1 MLLVFLA
8 LAAAEPALVAT
19 ARGHDAPRRA
29 TPLLHLRASRQEA
42 PTAGDLQVGTEAGK
56 ANVVSGFE
64 VVNSWLSGD
73 DLASSV
79 PATDRATQFYLQP
92 TGGPLQLARAAVEPV
107 SSPHLRTHLE
117 GQLAKDLELQG
128 QANLRPEKAYLL
140 SIAYDCLSQGDASL
154 TLTLEFEGMPSLQIP
169 FTKTCGGERN
179 TALTVAVGSAEDSEK
194 VAVMG
199 TPKWDELKVV
209 DLGQKSTVFTV
220 SVDPLSEKGAQVI
233 STPVATST
241 GACAAQS
248 LTPKTGKFKQKN
260 LAAGESVD
268 VEVEYRCFRH
278 GSCIVSLEVPF
289 FPDMAPYQPLR
300 WSWTKLCGGKA
311 LGIDVELPETGPAYA
326 GVEFLR
332 RGIPST
338 PATPWI
344 VKSNMT
350 EHKVRLVNDKMRSL
364 ESEVKVR
371 GLTVRCLDE
380 KRCTSRILE
389 STPAML
395 MAGSPIDLHVEY
407 ECKSSGN
414 SLVQLMLDTDGHDP
428 VIATWAKD
436 CGGPFS
442 NCSEQI
448 FLGFIM
454 FMLISCAFLASP
466 AAASVFVDLF
476 ALDGKGQR
484 RKLNE
489 EGEFLEEEH
498 LTPEEMSSLDRYE
511 AYYGMQKGAVSIE
524 QVKDSRGWEGGGRGW
539 QGKSRASPPLPPPS
553 DLPPNDAF
561 MTDAFMVDAT

>member
-128 QANLRPEKAYLL
+128 QANLRPENAYLL
-140 SIAYDCLSQGDASL
+140 SITYDCLSQGDASL

-179 TALTVAVGSAEDSEK
+179 TALTVALDAAGGNEK

-199 TPKWDELKVV
+199 TPKWDELKVIE
-209 DLGQKSTVFTV
+209 LGQTSTIFTV

-241 GACAAQS
+241 GACSAQA
-248 LTPKTGKFKQKN
+248 LTPKAGRFAQKS

-311 LGIDVELPETGPAYA
+311 LGIDVELPEWKPDH
-326 GVEFLR
+326 
-332 RGIPST
+332 PSAPLT
-338 PATPWI
+338 RWI

-350 EHKVRLVNDKMRSL
+350 EHKVRLVNDELRSL

-371 GLTVRCLDE
+371 GLTVRCLDD
-380 KRCTSRILE
+380 KRCSSRILE
-389 STPAML
+389 STPAL
-395 MAGSPIDLHVEY
+395 LRAGSPIDLHVEY
-407 ECKSSGN
+407 ECHSSGN
-414 SLVQLMLDTDGHDP
+414 SLVELVLDTDGHDP
-428 VIATWAKD
+428 ITATWAKD
-436 CGGPFS
+436 CGGP
-442 NCSEQI
+442 NC
-448 FLGFIM
+448 FLGFVM
-454 FMLISCAFLASP
+454 FMLIACAFLSSP
-466 AAASVFVDLF
+466 AAASVFVDIF
-476 ALDGKGQR
+476 GVGGKGQR
-484 RKLNE
+484 GKQIL
-489 EGEFLEEEH
+489 EGEFLEDEH
-498 LTPEEMSSLDRYE
+498 LTPEEVSSLDRYE
-511 AYYGMQKGAVSIE
+511 EYYGLQKGAVSIE
-524 QVKDSRGWEGGGRGW
+524 QVKDSRGWEGSGRGW
-539 QGKSRASPPLPPPS
+539 QGKPRAAPPLPPPS
-553 DLPPNDAF
+553 DLPPND
-561 MTDAFMVDAT
+561 V